1 LILLVFFGVESRKN
15 WRFPATAVLRPTQ
28 AEPTRKQEEERM
40 DHNSMAPETLCSHM
54 ETRLLPPDNYA
65 LATPIYQSVK
75 FAVEDFDELKR
86 IFRNERTGYF
96 YSRHGNPTVAQLE
109 NLLAELQG
117 QETGLA
123 TSTGIAA
130 IAGTLLSLLKSG
142 DRLVYF
148 IESYRPTRVFAEKIL
163 RKMGVQLTRLSI
175 DDKAGIQAALALP
188 DTKAVIFE
196 SMTNPQVRAPDIDFI
211 CSIAKQHNVLTILD
225 HTFAGIQKFEAAHC
239 DVVIHSL
246 TKFASGHGDVMGGI
260 ILTSKV
266 LRHEFEENMILLGAT
281 LDPHAAYLILR
292 GMKTFHLRRRAQCE
306 NALAL
311 AAWLEKHP
319 KVDRVSYP
327 GLPSHPQHQHFRETY
342 QDFGSMLLFSL
353 KNKNYPIEEMV
364 ARGQLFKLAASLGST
379 ESLITPALFF
389 FAGDLSAEER
399 IKAGIDATSIRL
411 SIGIESAEDLI
422 RDLEQLLDRVN

>member
-1 LILLVFFGVESRKN
+1 VSRRN

-28 AEPTRKQEEERM
+28 AQPAQEKEEEPM

-117 QETGLA
+117 HETGLA

-148 IESYRPTRVFAEKIL
+148 IESYRPSRVFAEKIL

-211 CSIAKQHNVLTILD
+211 CNAARQHKVLTILD
-225 HTFAGIQKFEAAHC
+225 HTFAGFQKLKAENC

-246 TKFASGHGDVMGGI
+246 TKFASGHGDVMGGV
-260 ILTSKV
+260 ILTNKT
-266 LRHEFEENMILLGAT
+266 LRQELEENMILLGAT

-306 NALAL
+306 NALAI
-311 AAWLEKHP
+311 AQWLEKHP
-319 KVDRVSYP
+319 KIANVSYP
-327 GLPSHPQHQHFRETY
+327 GLPSHPQHEYFREAY

-353 KNKNYPIEEMV
+353 KNKTYPIEEIV

-389 FAGDLSAEER
+389 FAGDLTAEER
-399 IKAGIDATSIRL
+399 VKAGIDATSIRL
-411 SIGIESAEDLI
+411 SIGIENVADLI
-422 RDLEQLLDRVN
+422 RDLEQLLDRVNH

>member
-1 LILLVFFGVESRKN
+1 
-15 WRFPATAVLRPTQ
+15 
-28 AEPTRKQEEERM
+28 M
-40 DHNSMAPETLCSHM
+40 DQNTMAPETLCSHL
-54 ETRLLPPDNYA
+54 ETRLLPADNYA

-109 NLLAELQG
+109 NLLAQLQG
-117 QETGLA
+117 QEAGLA

-130 IAGTLLSLLKSG
+130 LAGTLLSLLKSG

-148 IESYRPTRVFAEKIL
+148 IESYRPSRVFAEKIL

-188 DTKAVIFE
+188 DTKAVMFE

-211 CSIAKQHNVLTILD
+211 CTHAKQHKVLTILD
-225 HTFAGIQKFEAAHC
+225 HTFAGFQKLKVENC

-246 TKFASGHGDVMGGI
+246 TKFASGHGDVMGGM
-260 ILTSKV
+260 ILTSQS
-266 LRHEFEENMILLGAT
+266 LRHELEENLILLGAT

-292 GMKTFHLRRRAQCE
+292 GMKTYHLRRRAQCE
-306 NALAL
+306 NALAI
-311 AAWLEKHP
+311 AQWLEEHP
-319 KVDRVSYP
+319 KIASVSYP
-327 GLPSHPQHQHFRETY
+327 GLPSHPQHAHFREAY
-342 QDFGSMLLFSL
+342 EDFGSMLLFSL
-353 KNKNYPIEEMV
+353 QNKDYSIEDIV

-399 IKAGIDATSIRL
+399 VKVGIDATSIRL
-411 SIGIESAEDLI
+411 SIGIENVADLI
-422 RDLEQLLDRVN
+422 RDLNQLLDRVN

>member
-1 LILLVFFGVESRKN
+1 MPVPGNSCAAPDTGVRG
-15 WRFPATAVLRPTQ
+15 AGTGG
-28 AEPTRKQEEERM
+28 EPM
-40 DHNSMAPETLCSHM
+40 DQNTMAPETLCSHL

-65 LATPIYQSVK
+65 LTTPIYQSVK

-130 IAGTLLSLLKSG
+130 LAGTLLSLLKSG

-148 IESYRPTRVFAEKIL
+148 IESYRPSRVFAEKIL

-175 DDKAGIQAALALP
+175 DDRAGIQAALALP
-188 DTKAVIFE
+188 DTKAVMFE

-211 CSIAKQHNVLTILD
+211 CTHAKQNNVLTILD
-225 HTFAGIQKFEAAHC
+225 HTFAGFQKLKVENC

-246 TKFASGHGDVMGGI
+246 TKFASGHGDVMGGM
-260 ILTSKV
+260 ILTSQK
-266 LRHEFEENMILLGAT
+266 LRHELEENLVLLGAT

-292 GMKTFHLRRRAQCE
+292 GMKTYHLRRRAQCE
-306 NALAL
+306 NALVIAE
-311 AAWLEKHP
+311 WLEQHP
-319 KVDRVSYP
+319 KIAEVSYP
-327 GLPSHPQHQHFRETY
+327 GLPSHPQHAHFRETY
-342 QDFGSMLLFSL
+342 EDFGSMLLFSL
-353 KNKNYPIEEMV
+353 QNKDHPIEDIV

-389 FAGDLSAEER
+389 FAGDLSPEER
-399 IKAGIDATSIRL
+399 RKAGIDTTSIRL
-411 SIGIESAEDLI
+411 SIGIENVADLI
-422 RDLEQLLDRVN
+422 RDLEQLLDRVP